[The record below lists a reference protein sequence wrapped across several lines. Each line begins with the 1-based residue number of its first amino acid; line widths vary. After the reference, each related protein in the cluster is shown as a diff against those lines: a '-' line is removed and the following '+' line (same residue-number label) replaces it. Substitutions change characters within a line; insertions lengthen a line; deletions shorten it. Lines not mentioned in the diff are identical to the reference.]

1 MKHIRRTGKYNQLT
15 VFVMFALKQAQKV
28 VIFVLHDTVVVEK
41 EAFESRQVGEVVD
54 LSDLIVGELDRVEL
68 VQRRAQVLDRRD
80 FVT

>member
-1 MKHIRRTGKYNQLT
+1 
-15 VFVMFALKQAQKV
+15 
-28 VIFVLHDTVVVEK
+28 VIFILHDSIVVEK

-54 LSDLIVGELDRVEL
+54 LSDLVVGELDRVEL